1 MKESNKR
8 VQEYIN
14 LVCNQ
19 IRWKKAHFYISSE
32 LENHI
37 IDQKNAFVSQ
47 RLEADKALEKSIA
60 EMGDPIGVGTDL
72 DRIHKPKIEWS
83 VIALTGIALLLGL
96 VVQFIVLGDTNF
108 SIGKSVFH
116 SILGIAA
123 MIIAYITDY
132 TIIAKY
138 PYKLFFG
145 FLAIVL
151 VIGIISP
158 SYQGSSFYSKF
169 FLLLYPTIFT
179 GIIYSMRDKGYLGL
193 VLCGVFMGISYIV
206 FLPFAIYSTYA
217 FYSLLSLILITISIL
232 KGWFNINKIKG
243 ILLVYIPMFV
253 TISYTF
259 INNPYI
265 RIRVINAFNPNLDP
279 MGSGW
284 LSNMTREIIS
294 NAKFIGEGL
303 GTSSGYM
310 IPEIYTD
317 SLLTYLIH
325 RFGWISLIVIVS
337 VLALLMIKSLKLC
350 LKQNSILGSLVSISV
365 VLTISAQIIIYI
377 AYNLGFQLMAPL
389 TLPLISYGGT
399 GLIINMFLIG
409 IMLSVFKWG
418 NLVNDN
424 VLVSSTKK
432 FLTVNDGKI
441 IIDFK

>member
-1 MKESNKR
+1 MKESNNR
-8 VQEYIN
+8 VQEYIHS
-14 LVCNQ
+14 VCNQ
-19 IRWKKAHFYISSE
+19 IRWKKSHIYISNE

-47 RLEADKALEKSIA
+47 GLKEDKALEKAIA

-83 VIALTGIALLLGL
+83 IIALTSIALLLGL
-96 VVQFIVLGDTNF
+96 VVQFIVLGDTGF
-108 SIGKSVFH
+108 SIGKSVFY
-116 SILGIAA
+116 SILGIVA
-123 MIIAYITDY
+123 MIIAYLTDY
-132 TIIAKY
+132 TIIGKY
-138 PYKLFFG
+138 PYKLLFG
-145 FLAIVL
+145 FLAIVFG
-151 VIGIISP
+151 IAIISP
-158 SYQGSSFYSKF
+158 TYQGSSFYPKF

-179 GIIYSMRDKGYLGL
+179 GIIYLMRDKGYLGIA
-193 VLCGVFMGISYIV
+193 LCGVLMGISYIV
-206 FLPFAIYSTYA
+206 LLPFATYSTYVL
-217 FYSLLSLILITISIL
+217 YTILSLILLTFSIL
-232 KGWFNINKIKG
+232 KGWLNINKIKG
-243 ILLVYIPMFV
+243 MLLIYIPAIV
-253 TISYTF
+253 AVTF
-259 INNPYI
+259 ILISNPYLWS
-265 RIRVINAFNPNLDP
+265 RVINAFNPNLDP
-279 MGSGW
+279 MGLGW
-284 LSNMTREIIS
+284 LSNMTKEIIS

-310 IPEIYTD
+310 VPDTYTD

-325 RFGWISLIVIVS
+325 RFGWISLILIVS
-337 VLALLMIKSLKLC
+337 VLALLMIKSFKLC

-389 TLPLISYGGT
+389 TLPFISYGGT

-432 FLTVNDGKI
+432 FFTINDGKI
-441 IIDFK
+441 IIDLK